1 MECNTMEGCEI
12 LRDKYGNRFAEIR
25 TTGSK
30 QILRDKYGNRLG
42 EYDAH
47 TNRTVNKYGN
57 LVGTGN
63 LLTTL
68 LR

>member
-1 MECNTMEGCEI
+1 MEGVEV
-12 LRDKYGNRFAEIR
+12 LRDRNGIRIAEIQ

-30 QILRDKYGNRLG
+30 QILRDKYGSRLG

-47 TNRTVNKYGN
+47 TNRTVDRHGS

>member
-1 MECNTMEGCEI
+1 MEGVEV
-12 LRDKYGNRFAEIR
+12 LRDRNGNRIAEVQ

-30 QILRDKYGNRLG
+30 QILRDKYGSRLG

-47 TNRTVNKYGN
+47 TNRTVDKYGH